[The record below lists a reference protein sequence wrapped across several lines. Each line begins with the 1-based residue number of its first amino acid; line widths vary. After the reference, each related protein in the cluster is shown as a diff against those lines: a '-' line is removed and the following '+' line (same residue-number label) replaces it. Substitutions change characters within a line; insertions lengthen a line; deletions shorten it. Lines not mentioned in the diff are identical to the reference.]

1 MSLSMYEASVPVFVR
16 ILTNLRAVLEK
27 SAEHAK
33 AKKFDD
39 TVLVEARLY
48 PDMFPLRRQVQIAA
62 DHAKGAARLAG
73 VEPPAWEDNEKTL
86 GELIARVAKTI
97 DFLGTLQ
104 PAQFEGA
111 ENREITRPFR
121 GKPTTFK
128 GTTFL
133 LSIAYPNFYFHVT
146 TAYAILRHNGVEIG
160 KSDFIGS
167 VD

>member
-16 ILTNLRAVLEK
+16 ILTNLRGILET
-27 SAEHAK
+27 SAAHAK

-86 GELIARVAKTI
+86 ADLVERVTKTI
-97 DFLGTLQ
+97 AFLNTLQ

-111 ENREITRPFR
+111 ESREITRPFR

-133 LSIAYPNFYFHVT
+133 LSVAYPNFYFHVT
-146 TAYAILRHNGVEIG
+146 TAYAILRHNGVEVG

-167 VD
+167 ID